1 MLFRQVHLDF
11 HTSEKID
18 GIGKKFNKKQFQEML
33 KLGHVNSITL
43 FSKCHHG
50 WAYHPTE
57 ANEIHPGL
65 DFDLLGAQ
73 LEACKEIGVNAPIYL
88 SAGFDEK
95 ITRVH
100 PEWLARKKDEKLYWI
115 EDFSKPGYHRLCMN
129 SPYLDYLLEQ
139 IKEVCIKYDPVGIF
153 LDIVDVLPCYCQNC
167 IKSLIDEGMDPYD
180 EKNIM
185 WLANR
190 THMNYLKKVREAI
203 DSVKPGLPVFH
214 NSGHVYRGNRERE
227 EYNSHY
233 ELESLPTG
241 GWGYDHFPLSA
252 RYVWQLGKEYLG
264 MTGKF
269 HLAWGEFG
277 GYKHPNALRF
287 EVSLAAAHGAK
298 SSIGDQM
305 HPFGELDKATYS
317 LIGKAYSELEQK
329 EPWLDNVT
337 PVADI
342 GLLSHEAF
350 NFMNEGYERRMS
362 AGADNGSLR
371 VLQEGNYLFDVLDIQ
386 SDFSKYKLLILPDEI
401 RINQELKHKLN
412 EFTHNGGKILATGKS
427 GLWSDKNEFAL
438 DFGAEYIGEN
448 SLNPNYIKPDFE
460 VKDLDIASFICYC
473 QCERIEKTNGNE
485 LAKNENSFFNRT
497 VEHFCSHKHSP
508 AAETYNGCGA
518 VMGKD
523 GIYVPW
529 HLFSEYA
536 TIGSL
541 HPKNILHH
549 FIELLLKEKSLIT
562 TLPSQGIVTLMHQES
577 ENRYIAHLLYAPTV
591 RRGQTVDVIEDLP
604 DVCNTKLAVSIDKLI
619 KRVYLAP
626 ECKDVEFTNESG
638 YISVTIDK
646 FQCHQMI
653 VFEY

>member
-1 MLFRQVHLDF
+1 
-11 HTSEKID
+11 
-18 GIGKKFNKKQFQEML
+18 ML

-50 WAYHPTE
+50 WAYHPSE
-57 ANEIHPGL
+57 ANEMHPGL
-65 DFDLLGAQ
+65 DFDLLQAQ
-73 LEACKEIGVNAPIYL
+73 LDACREIGVNAPIYL

-115 EDFSKPGYHRLCMN
+115 EDFSSPGYHRLCMN

-139 IKEVCIKYDPVGIF
+139 IKEVCVKYNPSGIF

-167 IKSLIDEGMDPYD
+167 IKSLQDEGMDPYD
-180 EKNIM
+180 EDNIM

-190 THMNYLKKVREAI
+190 THMSYLKRVREAI

-227 EYNSHY
+227 KYNSHY

-241 GWGYDHFPLSA
+241 IWGYDHFPLSA
-252 RYVWQLGKEYLG
+252 RYAWQLGKEYMG

-269 HLAWGEFG
+269 HLSWGEFG

-287 EVSLAAAHGAK
+287 EASLAAAHGAK
-298 SSIGDQM
+298 CSIGDQM
-305 HPFGELDKATYS
+305 HPYGELDEATYN

-329 EPWLDNVT
+329 EPWLDNAE

-350 NFMNEGYERRMS
+350 NHTRKGYVRAMS
-362 AGADNGSLR
+362 AGADNGALR
-371 VLQEGNYLFDVLDIQ
+371 VLQEGNYLFDVLDME
-386 SDFSKYKLLILPDEI
+386 SDFSRYKLLILPDEI
-401 RINQELKHKLN
+401 RIDVQLKEKLD
-412 EFTHNGGKILATGKS
+412 EFTEKGGKLLATGKS
-427 GLWSDKNEFAL
+427 GLYANSDEFAL
-438 DFGAEYIGEN
+438 DFGGKYIGEN
-448 SLNPNYIKPDFE
+448 ELNPNYIRPLFD
-460 VKDLDIASFICYC
+460 VKDLGKASFICYC
-473 QCERIEKTNGNE
+473 SCEHIEAVDGEE

-497 VEHFCSHKHSP
+497 LEHFCSHKHSP
-508 AAETYNGCGA
+508 AAETFTGCGA
-518 VMGKD
+518 ILGRD

-529 HLFSEYA
+529 QLFSEYA
-536 TIGSL
+536 TVGSL
-541 HPKNILHH
+541 HSKNILHH
-549 FIELLLKEKSLIT
+549 FIDLLLEYPTLKT
-562 TLPSQGIVTLMHQES
+562 NLPSQGLVTVMHQKS
-577 ENRYIAHLLYAPTV
+577 EKRYIAHLLYAPTV
-591 RRGQTVDVIEDLP
+591 RRGTAVDVIEDLP
-604 DVCNTKLAVSIDKLI
+604 TVCNTTVDFTVNEKI

-626 ECKDVEFTNESG
+626 ENKDLSFSVKGNLV
-638 YISVTIDK
+638 SVTVDK
-646 FQCHQMI
+646 FSCHQMI

>member
-1 MLFRQVHLDF
+1 MNFRQVHLDF
-11 HTSEKID
+11 HTTEKID
-18 GIGKKFNKKQFQEML
+18 GIGKDFDKKQFQDML

-50 WAYHPTE
+50 WAYHPSET
-57 ANEIHPGL
+57 NDMHPGL
-65 DFDLLGAQ
+65 DFDLLQAQ
-73 LEACKEIGVNAPIYL
+73 LDACREIGVNTPIYL

-139 IKEVCIKYDPVGIF
+139 IKEVCVKYNPPGIF

-167 IKSLIDEGMDPYD
+167 IKSLQDEGMDPYD
-180 EKNIM
+180 DDNIM

-190 THMNYLKKVREAI
+190 THLNYLKKVREAI

-252 RYVWQLGKEYLG
+252 RYAWQLGKEYLS

-298 SSIGDQM
+298 CSIGDQM
-305 HPFGELDKATYS
+305 HPYGKLDEATYT
-317 LIGKAYSELEQK
+317 LIGKAYSELEEK
-329 EPWLDNVT
+329 EPWLDNVES
-337 PVADI
+337 VADI
-342 GLLSHEAF
+342 GLLSHESF
-350 NFMNEGYERRMS
+350 NYMKKGYQRSMS
-362 AGADNGSLR
+362 KGPDNGALR
-371 VLQEGNYLFDVLDIQ
+371 VLQEGNYLFDVLDIE
-386 SDFSKYKLLILPDEI
+386 SDFSKYKLLVLPDGI
-401 RINQELKHKLN
+401 RINERLKEKLD
-412 EFTHNGGKILATGKS
+412 EFTKNCGKLLATGES
-427 GLWSDKNEFAL
+427 GLCEKEDSFALNFGAKYIGKNE
-438 DFGAEYIGEN
+438 
-448 SLNPNYIKPDFE
+448 LNPNYINPLFD
-460 VKDLDIASFICYC
+460 VKDLGKASFVCYC
-473 QCERIEKTNGNE
+473 ECEHINLDGGTE

-497 VEHFCSHKHSP
+497 VDHFCSHKHAP
-508 AAETYNGCGA
+508 AAETFTGCGA
-518 VMGKD
+518 VLGKD

-536 TIGSL
+536 NVGSI
-541 HPKNILHH
+541 HSKYILQY
-549 FIELLLKEKSLIT
+549 FIDLLLKEPTIKT
-562 TLPSQGIVTLMHQES
+562 NLPAQGMVTLMHQKNEK
-577 ENRYIAHLLYAPTV
+577 RYIAHLLYAPTV
-591 RRGQTVDVIEDLP
+591 RRGTIADVIEDLP
-604 DVCNTKLAVSIDKLI
+604 TVCDTIVELTLDEKI
-619 KRVYLAP
+619 KRVYIAP
-626 ECKDVEFTNESG
+626 ENKD
-638 YISVTIDK
+638 ISFDEDSNKVSVKVDK
-646 FQCHQMI
+646 FTCHQMI